1 MAGHNLKLSHFL
13 FGLDHHWL
21 LSLLSKSLAISRPLS
36 PPPLRSLGPCLTCGW
51 KYRAGAGL
59 SNLGRGGGPPVL
71 VHPKVAAAFKGSAAN
86 ASKVHSLAPPLPPP
100 ASRTKVGRA
109 VVDLHLRHQE
119 QEVGGGRRAAGEGR
133 RRVSPPLRL
142 LVMQLWGR
150 ARCAVAA
157 AVTQRWMEWRPR
169 VELENDPQCNVC
181 QSS

>member
-1 MAGHNLKLSHFL
+1 MLSHFL
-13 FGLDHHWL
+13 FGLDHQLALALSQPVISYL
-21 LSLLSKSLAISRPLS
+21 LPSLN
-36 PPPLRSLGPCLTCGW
+36 PPLRSLGPCLTCGW
-51 KYRAGAGL
+51 KYRAGEGL
-59 SNLGRGGGPPVL
+59 ANLGRVGGPPVL

-86 ASKVHSLAPPLPPP
+86 ASKVHRSAPPSTSLAPK
-100 ASRTKVGRA
+100 SWRGRWSTFTCVTKSKRSEEEEM
-109 VVDLHLRHQE
+109 LR
-119 QEVGGGRRAAGEGR
+119 EVGEGFLR
-133 RRVSPPLRL
+133 NSMRL